1 MTGVTVFTVW
11 HLGRSCR
18 HTHSITHL
26 HSHSEIMT
34 RLGAVLL
41 QPAFMQSKQTKRGQ
55 FPMGELPKN
64 HNKACNNLHIHK
76 HYQQTP
82 TYTHSH
88 LLAHSCTPAHTHTY
102 TFSPVHTHTH
112 TMNAFGQHPV
122 NCALFRSYHRSFNQ
136 TTEVSTKLC
145 SGGGFQV
152 HKPNQETVLLAAN
165 RP

>member
-1 MTGVTVFTVW
+1 MKVITNTNT
-11 HLGRSCR
+11 SCSTKHDWCQFSQCGTWVEAADTHT
-18 HTHSITHL
+18 HTHSITYL

-41 QPAFMQSKQTKRGQ
+41 QQAFMQSKQTKRGQ

-88 LLAHSCTPAHTHTY
+88 LLAHSCTPARTHTY

-112 TMNAFGQHPV
+112 DE
-122 NCALFRSYHRSFNQ
+122 CIW
-136 TTEVSTKLC
+136 ST
-145 SGGGFQV
+145 SS
-152 HKPNQETVLLAAN
+152 
-165 RP
+165 